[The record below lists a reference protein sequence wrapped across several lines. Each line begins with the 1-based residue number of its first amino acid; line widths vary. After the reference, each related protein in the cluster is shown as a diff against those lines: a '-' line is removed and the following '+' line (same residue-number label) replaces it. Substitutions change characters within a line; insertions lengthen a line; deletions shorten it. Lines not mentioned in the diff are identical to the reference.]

1 MTVLVINETHLLPMK
16 SGKYMDPMEIWLRM
30 RMVSH
35 LSTVKIT
42 AIVEKLIEINN
53 VKVASL
59 RACGLS
65 PHQCVQFTHANSKA
79 IYAAMKWLDV
89 SEHKLITL
97 SDPNYPYLLKQ
108 IYSPPIILFVAG
120 KEKALSSTQI
130 AMVGSRYNDF
140 YGEKWA
146 QIFSQELVMHKFT
159 ITSGL
164 AIGIDG
170 ISHKTALRNNGITL
184 AVLGSGLNKLYPT
197 QHTSLANKIKEKGAL
212 VSEYLPDTPP
222 LAKNFPR
229 RNRIISGLSK
239 AVIVIAAGLKSGSL
253 ITAKCA
259 LEQGKDIFA
268 LPGALGNSLY
278 EGNHWLIQQ
287 GAYLASSPQDIIEH
301 LNSGLKWLPENKILS
316 DNLHIDNSMN
326 NILRYINFEP
336 TPIDLIAER
345 SGLSVIEVSAQL
357 LEFELMGKVIF
368 VSGGYIRVE

>member
-1 MTVLVINETHLLPMK
+1 
-16 SGKYMDPMEIWLRM
+16 MDPMEIWLRM

-35 LSTVKIT
+35 LSTVKVT

-170 ISHKTALRNNGITL
+170 ISHKTALRINGITL

-326 NILRYINFEP
+326 NISRYINFEP

>member
-1 MTVLVINETHLLPMK
+1 
-16 SGKYMDPMEIWLRM
+16 MDPREIWLRM

-35 LSTVKIT
+35 LSAVKAA
-42 AIVEKLIEINN
+42 AIVEKLIELKN
-53 VKVASL
+53 VKIASL

-65 PHQCVQFTHANSKA
+65 PHQYVQFTHANSKA

-120 KEKALSSTQI
+120 KEKALYSAQI
-130 AMVGSRYNDF
+130 AVVGSRYNDF

-170 ISHKTALRNNGITL
+170 ISHRTALEHNGLTV

-197 QHTSLANKIKEKGAL
+197 QHTALANKIKEQGAL

-268 LPGALGNSLY
+268 LPGALANSLY

-287 GAYLASSPQDIIEH
+287 GAYLASSPQDVIEY
-301 LNSGLKWLPENKILS
+301 LNSGLQWLPENKILS
-316 DNLHIDNSMN
+316 DNLQIDNSMN
-326 NILRYINFEP
+326 NILSYIDYEP

-345 SGLSVIEVSAQL
+345 SGLSVIEVSTQL
-357 LEFELMGKVIF
+357 LEFELMGKAIF
-368 VSGGYIRVE
+368 VSGGYIRVD

>member
-1 MTVLVINETHLLPMK
+1 
-16 SGKYMDPMEIWLRM
+16 MDPMEIWLRM

-35 LSTVKIT
+35 LSTVKVT

-65 PHQCVQFTHANSKA
+65 PQQCVQFTHSNSKA

-140 YGEKWA
+140 YGEKW
-146 QIFSQELVMHKFT
+146 
-159 ITSGL
+159 
-164 AIGIDG
+164 
-170 ISHKTALRNNGITL
+170 
-184 AVLGSGLNKLYPT
+184 
-197 QHTSLANKIKEKGAL
+197 AL